1 MQTQTTSTPYDLYM
15 TLSEIELYSIRGAN
29 PFIRQSPHWRKVSA

>member
-15 TLSEIELYSIRGAN
+15 TLSEIELYSIRGKS
-29 PFIRQSPHWRKVSA
+29 IHSSISALA